1 MPSASAK
8 VEKIAPV
15 EAIDP
20 MKICLQ
26 TLEKR
31 MRNLEK
37 RKIKLDN
44 YRNDVKNGKELNED
58 QKLAVS
64 KYDSVICVL
73 EFAGDLYKSMN
84 TTIQECSRQLK
95 KQAKKEQLE
104 RQQHEIQRLQEAFI
118 FCHILSCF
126 QNEDVRSDF
135 LNGENGAIQLTSE
148 QLSQLD
154 QLYKLLGPALPNERA
169 DLTNHFHA
177 LAENHI
183 FLVEGK
189 NKEIAGTTYKVLKD
203 LLSSIKESGYFSRP
217 SEPLEDGTSSDDMQE
232 ENLVEKLENTNIS
245 SEQQEII
252 QTQTNDQ
259 QYEAS
264 GESNGTCAVTAEE
277 IHESP
282 APVQNGPL
290 QEVLSS
296 QNAFNFLQESQIDM
310 GAPHMDPA
318 VVAVHQMAP
327 PQAVNY
333 AMTPY
338 PPTSPHEETPPLVN
352 GNEPHEIPGPSVPA
366 SQVSPIPN
374 AIPRTVPPV
383 LTSVQHDFDPSHPI
397 PTQTFTNQ
405 SFAVMQNMIMPQ
417 GYVPVTMHH
426 GPLPH
431 HIAPIAV
438 VPAPPPVT
446 TAPAPVIPM
455 HVPVTVPVQD
465 VSPLTASEPKPEI
478 EETQPIM
485 ENNDIEPDSNSNE
498 PSGEKG
504 TETNGYPQYRGGY
517 RGRGRGRGNN
527 GYFRGRN
534 NYHNGRGGYQNH
546 YYQDRNGY
554 NSNYRRGNNRGR
566 GGNGNNRGRGNYR
579 TQSSQ
584 QQQPQQQQQAQQ

>member
-8 VEKIAPV
+8 VEKVAPV

-64 KYDSVICVL
+64 KYDSVISVL

-84 TTIQECSRQLK
+84 GIVQECSRQLK

-104 RQQHEIQRLQEAFI
+104 RQQYEIQRLQEAFI
-118 FCHILSCF
+118 YCHILSCF

-154 QLYKLLGPALPNERA
+154 QLYKLLGPGLPNERA
-169 DLTNHFHA
+169 DISNHFHA

-203 LLSSIKESGYFSRP
+203 LLFSIKESGYFSRP
-217 SEPLEDGTSSDDMQE
+217 SEPLEDGISSDDMQE
-232 ENLVEKLENTNIS
+232 ENLAEKMENTNIS
-245 SEQQEII
+245 VEQPEVI
-252 QTQTNDQ
+252 QSPTNDQ
-259 QYEAS
+259 QYEVAE
-264 GESNGTCAVTAEE
+264 ESNGNCIGTTDEVPEPPP
-277 IHESP
+277 S
-282 APVQNGPL
+282 VQNGPL

-296 QNAFNFLQESQIDM
+296 QNSFNFLQESQIDM

-318 VVAVHQMAP
+318 VVAVHQIAP
-327 PQAVNY
+327 PQAVNFT
-333 AMTPY
+333 MNPY
-338 PPTSPHEETPPLVN
+338 PSSPPLEEISPPLVN
-352 GNEPHEIPGPSVPA
+352 GNEPHEISGPSVPVT
-366 SQVSPIPN
+366 QVSPIPN

-438 VPAPPPVT
+438 VPAPPPAT
-446 TAPAPVIPM
+446 TAPAPVIPI
-455 HVPVTVPVQD
+455 HVPVAVPVQEGS
-465 VSPLTASEPKPEI
+465 VPTEPKPEM
-478 EETQPIM
+478 EEPQVIA
-485 ENNDIEPDSNSNE
+485 ENNDVEPDPNSNE

-504 TETNGYPQYRGGY
+504 AETNGYPQYRGGY
-517 RGRGRGRGNN
+517 RGRGRARGNN

-554 NSNYRRGNNRGR
+554 NGNYRRGNNRGR
-566 GGNGNNRGRGNYR
+566 AGNGNNRGRGNYR

-584 QQQPQQQQQAQQ
+584 QQQSQPQQQAQQ